1 MKLETKNEVIQDITE
16 FLYPME
22 NSAAFDAIELYNMW
36 TDKHG
41 VILDPPSLVNI
52 ALSFINDAKTLD
64 KSILAESYILD
75 QENNIFS
82 S

>member
-16 FLYPME
+16 FLYPMN
-22 NSAAFDAIELYNMW
+22 NSSAYDTIELYNMW
-36 TDKHG
+36 TDTHG
-41 VILDPPSLVNI
+41 VILDPPSLMDI
-52 ALSFINDAKTLD
+52 ALSFINDAKSLD

-82 S
+82 A